1 MALDTSL
8 ITKLRES
15 TGAGLIDCKTALDEA
30 GNDLQKAVEILRKK
44 GAVKAAKKIAERTTH
59 EGVVDSYI
67 HATGKV
73 GVLIQVGC
81 ETDFVANN
89 SDFKALVHDLAIQ
102 IAGAN
107 AQYVRPEDVPT
118 DIVEKEKEIY
128 REQLANEKK
137 PEAMWDKI
145 IEGKLAKFYQEVCL
159 LKQPFIKDDSMTIE
173 QMIQAG
179 IAKLGEK
186 IEVVRF
192 SRFQV

>member
-107 AQYVRPEDVPT
+107 AQYVRPEDVPA
-118 DIVEKEKEIY
+118 DIVGKEKEIY

-145 IEGKLAKFYQEVCL
+145 IEGKLAKFYQEACL
-159 LKQPFIKDDSMTIE
+159 LKQPFIKDDSMVIE